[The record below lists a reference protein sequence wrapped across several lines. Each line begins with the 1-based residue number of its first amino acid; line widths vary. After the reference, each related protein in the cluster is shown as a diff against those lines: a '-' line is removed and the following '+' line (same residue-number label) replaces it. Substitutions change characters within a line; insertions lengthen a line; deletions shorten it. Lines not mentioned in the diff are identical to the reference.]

1 MQYYVFSTHLFFADC
16 LLKIFEL
23 HFFGK
28 IHEAFKL
35 YEILN
40 FLFEKKLRSL
50 LTCIKVLPFEL
61 TINFTRENE

>member
-40 FLFEKKLRSL
+40 FLFEKKTAVATNLHQS
-50 LTCIKVLPFEL
+50 F
-61 TINFTRENE
+61 TI